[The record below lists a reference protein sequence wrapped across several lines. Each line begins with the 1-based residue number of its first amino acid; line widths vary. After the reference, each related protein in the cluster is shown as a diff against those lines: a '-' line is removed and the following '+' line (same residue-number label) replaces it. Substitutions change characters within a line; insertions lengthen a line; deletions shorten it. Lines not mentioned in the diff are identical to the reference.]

1 MLYFAL
7 VRSKL
12 EYASVA
18 WNTVTIADANKLGR
32 VQRTFAALC
41 HKRFFSRCG
50 IPLRQ
55 YIGKIK
61 FADAA
66 Y

>member
-1 MLYFAL
+1 L

-18 WNTVTIADANKLGR
+18 WNSVTITDSNKLEH
-32 VQRTFAALC
+32 VQR
-41 HKRFFSRCG
+41 KFFSPLPQKIFSTCG
-50 IPLRQ
+50 IPLLQ

-61 FADAA
+61 FADTA